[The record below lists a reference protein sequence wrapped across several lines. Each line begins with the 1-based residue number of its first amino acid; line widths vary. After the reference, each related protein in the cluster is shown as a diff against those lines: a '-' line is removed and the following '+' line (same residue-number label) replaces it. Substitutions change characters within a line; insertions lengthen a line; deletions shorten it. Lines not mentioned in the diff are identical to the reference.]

1 MSQGGPLSSTGSGS
15 GSPVE
20 TLTGN
25 SGGPVPP
32 DAAFNINVLG
42 NNGVG
47 IDIVGNA
54 GTNTLTVMG
63 LPSSTTQ
70 IGVIEIA
77 TNAETIAGTNTT
89 KAITPDDLKAKLG
102 TQTLHGLPIGA
113 GTTAAIAWTAAPS
126 DGQLLIGQ
134 TGLTPVLNTLTAGS
148 NITIAN
154 APGAITISS
163 NSGAQVVN
171 YVSVNN
177 AASPYNAL
185 TTDYYIGADTSG
197 GVVTIRLPNAPSTG
211 RIFVIK
217 DKSGT
222 SAASAITVTT
232 VGGVVNIDGATTYTI
247 NSAYQAISVL
257 FNGTSYEVF

>member
-77 TNAETIAGTNTT
+77 TNAETIAGIDTIR
-89 KAITPDDLKAKLG
+89 AVTPDDLTAKLG

-113 GTTAAIAWTAAPS
+113 GNAAALTWTAAPTN
-126 DGQLLIGQ
+126 GQLLIGA
-134 TGLTPVLNTLTAGS
+134 TGLNPVLGTLTAGTGIS
-148 NITIAN
+148 IGTGSGTITVSAT
-154 APGAITISS
+154 GSS
-163 NSGAQVVN
+163 LYPYTFVN
-171 YVSVNN
+171 VT
-177 AASPYNAL
+177 PYNVL
-185 TTDYYIGADTSG
+185 PTDQYLGVDTSG
-197 GVVTIRLPNAPSTG
+197 GAITVRLPNGPATG
-211 RIFVIK
+211 TFYIVK
-217 DKSGT
+217 DRSGT
-222 SAASAITVTT
+222 SLANPITVTT
-232 VGGVVNIDGATTYTI
+232 VGGVVNIDGATSYTI
-247 NSAYQAISVL
+247 NSAYQSINVL